1 MKNDTK
7 IKTKLVH
14 FLMLLS
20 VLVPQFFNLT
30 YLPTQ
35 VSAAVGDFQVTQDS
49 GGAFKTTT
57 TTLEIDPEGDGT
69 YISVNNGD
77 TVADKTNVR
86 MRINWALDNDKKT
99 AALLSTP
106 TVFENLPAYFYVPNG
121 GMSGTIYGSGVY
133 ANTPFATYTI
143 TPDRKITLNWKP
155 IVLSLDDVSGYLDIN
170 TWFEFSETGTDETI
184 DLGHV
189 GGGVV
194 TINPQPDG
202 DAKIT
207 KKQTAY
213 DKETGIITWEI
224 LVNEGAGQ
232 NQSLSNLIIKD
243 DYGTD
248 QEFVSAT
255 LSKKEKGASDWQG
268 LLMPSGY
275 TEVNNAASHEVTWT
289 IQPQDNTLSRGAYKV
304 VVQTHITNPEAT
316 KITNKASF
324 KSGNDGWEDV
334 NSGEFDVAQGTGVI
348 SKNLDRENG
357 QDKIKYFKTNGD
369 PATVADYDYALLYW
383 TIKVYYPIDGSLNN
397 PIEDYLAVTPTEAGT
412 HTYEQGSVVIAGLN
426 NQTDASSFTKAFGTN
441 GSGQAKMTITPPQVP
456 FARRNYQVTYTT
468 RFTKDAAYMTAH
480 PDQVIVLGN
489 HAKITGIGDSR
500 DGGYIVPE
508 KDFGIEKHSDT
519 NPSPANHMTSGWSI
533 RYNTTNQEI
542 VNGKIVDSYLLYKND
557 WERFHPDFI
566 GNDLYNK
573 FKWIFY
579 KRELKPETLKVSTT
593 RPDGTPDHFL
603 VKDVDYTLKMRNLD
617 DDENLLLPDGSK
629 LYAGLGYESGF
640 EIQLLGAYKTSLA
653 EDLLITFDAHES
665 VSAYKGYLNSW
676 DTEPNSNPNF
686 DWPGLAAYYD
696 YWSHAKN
703 GWMANDPWCWDIQP
717 DGRFFNK
724 VTGYW
729 GEHQENSEM
738 ADDYTYTGWLEI
750 YNDLNGKKSAFRV
763 PEGYDFEGGAF
774 QTLGG
779 LNEGEALYLFGR
791 VRKMTLNWNWDGLVA
806 DNSSDGA
813 TEPPLYH
820 GKATEEMV
828 GFTTTF
834 NTGQAPLPAGTTF
847 SDDLSHLET
856 ADLGGNETSYHYVPG
871 SVRVVE
877 TVQVYGIYG
886 WGHSSFYAAIGRV
899 TPEAIANGAENRP
912 TYDFVEGVDYEVQY
926 DEQTKVLKVVFL
938 KPTNKT
944 FNVIFLM
951 TMSHDNPLGQ
961 DPFTNQNYKNI
972 AKLTVPGNGDS
983 QEATTDGTWGFETDL
998 VNKAGTLGTE
1008 EGEKDLATWQVQVNP
1023 SGYAF
1028 QQLLFTDEV
1037 DASQTYLKDANGLPL
1052 VNVYEA
1058 VKDGTGGFT
1067 KGQLLTAGTDYQL
1080 IPKNIAVSMG
1090 SKHFDENAMANMAA
1104 KKGSLP
1110 AYPNTTPQNLA
1121 DGKIFQYWN
1130 RDILEP
1136 AENGWMPMPV
1146 DGVNGTISY
1155 RSYTPQPQSNRFI
1168 WGAYAVSSGVAEA
1181 SYGGH
1186 LQRIAELGYRFFT
1199 GSGGKTGYEDNY
1211 GNEFTEARIK
1221 NTPDE
1226 FFQITF
1232 GENRV
1237 YGDDEARDNR
1247 TFIVEYVTKVK
1258 AGATPSKLQ
1267 NEATVSMWDQITIRQ
1282 GEKVEHVYSSSGGGA
1297 QGINFNL
1304 TIVKDDGEL
1313 EGVNPL
1319 NGARVRLEKK
1329 MGSDYQAIYPEG
1341 ANALGEFDITGG
1353 QITRSGLTQGYYRL
1367 TELQAPDGY
1376 QLLSEPIYFKL
1387 TAVSGQAVWQE
1398 VDVNGTVIDDP
1409 NFDFGSEGLILKND
1423 KLKRDL
1429 TVEKQWDFSASND
1442 FVQSSDLPYYVVK
1455 VEVYREGTGQIG
1467 DLLPTKVASLDLTQA
1482 NSFKATVTGLPMTDI
1497 TGTATYHYYAREV
1510 DIIDSRNNQSI
1521 LTNFETT
1528 GGDDHAIGGDLTIGS
1543 DTYDSANRIVNDSN
1557 GNFYIIM
1564 KNTLEE
1570 RELGDFVKVG
1580 FKKEFRGDASLIS
1593 NIDHVEVELY
1603 RKTASGAYQYQTKVT
1618 LNASNAWKWASG
1630 LLDKA
1635 MTGGDE
1641 YTYYIKETG
1650 AYTSGGDNLLVEF
1663 DSSAADYTP
1672 LTAVPST
1679 ASNSVFENAFTTIVN
1694 QSTGAKWPVTGG
1706 PGFKMSIILM
1716 TLAVA
1721 GAVFLYHYRQKIRTY
1736 KHDAS

>member
-243 DYGTD
+243 NYGTD

-255 LSKKEKGASDWQG
+255 LSKKEKGASDWQV

-640 EIQLLGAYKTSLA
+640 EIQLLGAYKMSLA

-856 ADLGGNETSYHYVPG
+856 ADVGGNETSYHYVPG

-1058 VKDGTGGFT
+1058 VKDGTGNVT
-1067 KGQLLTAGTDYQL
+1067 KGQLLTAGGDYQL

-1110 AYPNTTPQNLA
+1110 AYPNTTPQNPA

-1130 RDILEP
+1130 RDIQDLV
-1136 AENGWMPMPV
+1136 ENGWTPMPV
-1146 DGVNGTISY
+1146 DGVNGT
-1155 RSYTPQPQSNRFI
+1155 
-1168 WGAYAVSSGVAEA
+1168 
-1181 SYGGH
+1181 
-1186 LQRIAELGYRFFT
+1186 
-1199 GSGGKTGYEDNY
+1199 
-1211 GNEFTEARIK
+1211 
-1221 NTPDE
+1221 
-1226 FFQITF
+1226 
-1232 GENRV
+1232 
-1237 YGDDEARDNR
+1237 
-1247 TFIVEYVTKVK
+1247 
-1258 AGATPSKLQ
+1258 
-1267 NEATVSMWDQITIRQ
+1267 
-1282 GEKVEHVYSSSGGGA
+1282 
-1297 QGINFNL
+1297 
-1304 TIVKDDGEL
+1304 
-1313 EGVNPL
+1313 
-1319 NGARVRLEKK
+1319 
-1329 MGSDYQAIYPEG
+1329 
-1341 ANALGEFDITGG
+1341 
-1353 QITRSGLTQGYYRL
+1353 
-1367 TELQAPDGY
+1367 
-1376 QLLSEPIYFKL
+1376 
-1387 TAVSGQAVWQE
+1387 
-1398 VDVNGTVIDDP
+1398 
-1409 NFDFGSEGLILKND
+1409 
-1423 KLKRDL
+1423 
-1429 TVEKQWDFSASND
+1429 
-1442 FVQSSDLPYYVVK
+1442 
-1455 VEVYREGTGQIG
+1455 
-1467 DLLPTKVASLDLTQA
+1467 
-1482 NSFKATVTGLPMTDI
+1482 
-1497 TGTATYHYYAREV
+1497 
-1510 DIIDSRNNQSI
+1510 
-1521 LTNFETT
+1521 
-1528 GGDDHAIGGDLTIGS
+1528 
-1543 DTYDSANRIVNDSN
+1543 
-1557 GNFYIIM
+1557 
-1564 KNTLEE
+1564 
-1570 RELGDFVKVG
+1570 
-1580 FKKEFRGDASLIS
+1580 
-1593 NIDHVEVELY
+1593 
-1603 RKTASGAYQYQTKVT
+1603 
-1618 LNASNAWKWASG
+1618 
-1630 LLDKA
+1630 
-1635 MTGGDE
+1635 
-1641 YTYYIKETG
+1641 
-1650 AYTSGGDNLLVEF
+1650 TS
-1663 DSSAADYTP
+1663 
-1672 LTAVPST
+1672 
-1679 ASNSVFENAFTTIVN
+1679 
-1694 QSTGAKWPVTGG
+1694 
-1706 PGFKMSIILM
+1706 
-1716 TLAVA
+1716 
-1721 GAVFLYHYRQKIRTY
+1721 
-1736 KHDAS
+1736 

>member
-1121 DGKIFQYWN
+1121 DGKIFQY
-1130 RDILEP
+1130 
-1136 AENGWMPMPV
+1136 
-1146 DGVNGTISY
+1146 
-1155 RSYTPQPQSNRFI
+1155 
-1168 WGAYAVSSGVAEA
+1168 
-1181 SYGGH
+1181 
-1186 LQRIAELGYRFFT
+1186 
-1199 GSGGKTGYEDNY
+1199 
-1211 GNEFTEARIK
+1211 
-1221 NTPDE
+1221 
-1226 FFQITF
+1226 
-1232 GENRV
+1232 
-1237 YGDDEARDNR
+1237 
-1247 TFIVEYVTKVK
+1247 
-1258 AGATPSKLQ
+1258 
-1267 NEATVSMWDQITIRQ
+1267 
-1282 GEKVEHVYSSSGGGA
+1282 
-1297 QGINFNL
+1297 
-1304 TIVKDDGEL
+1304 
-1313 EGVNPL
+1313 
-1319 NGARVRLEKK
+1319 
-1329 MGSDYQAIYPEG
+1329 
-1341 ANALGEFDITGG
+1341 
-1353 QITRSGLTQGYYRL
+1353 
-1367 TELQAPDGY
+1367 
-1376 QLLSEPIYFKL
+1376 
-1387 TAVSGQAVWQE
+1387 
-1398 VDVNGTVIDDP
+1398 
-1409 NFDFGSEGLILKND
+1409 
-1423 KLKRDL
+1423 
-1429 TVEKQWDFSASND
+1429 
-1442 FVQSSDLPYYVVK
+1442 
-1455 VEVYREGTGQIG
+1455 
-1467 DLLPTKVASLDLTQA
+1467 
-1482 NSFKATVTGLPMTDI
+1482 
-1497 TGTATYHYYAREV
+1497 
-1510 DIIDSRNNQSI
+1510 
-1521 LTNFETT
+1521 
-1528 GGDDHAIGGDLTIGS
+1528 
-1543 DTYDSANRIVNDSN
+1543 
-1557 GNFYIIM
+1557 
-1564 KNTLEE
+1564 
-1570 RELGDFVKVG
+1570 
-1580 FKKEFRGDASLIS
+1580 
-1593 NIDHVEVELY
+1593 
-1603 RKTASGAYQYQTKVT
+1603 
-1618 LNASNAWKWASG
+1618 
-1630 LLDKA
+1630 
-1635 MTGGDE
+1635 
-1641 YTYYIKETG
+1641 
-1650 AYTSGGDNLLVEF
+1650 
-1663 DSSAADYTP
+1663 
-1672 LTAVPST
+1672 
-1679 ASNSVFENAFTTIVN
+1679 
-1694 QSTGAKWPVTGG
+1694 
-1706 PGFKMSIILM
+1706 
-1716 TLAVA
+1716 
-1721 GAVFLYHYRQKIRTY
+1721 
-1736 KHDAS
+1736 

>member
-106 TVFENLPAYFYVPNG
+106 TVFENLPTYFYIPSG

-1121 DGKIFQYWN
+1121 DGKLFQYW
-1130 RDILEP
+1130 
-1136 AENGWMPMPV
+1136 
-1146 DGVNGTISY
+1146 
-1155 RSYTPQPQSNRFI
+1155 
-1168 WGAYAVSSGVAEA
+1168 
-1181 SYGGH
+1181 
-1186 LQRIAELGYRFFT
+1186 
-1199 GSGGKTGYEDNY
+1199 
-1211 GNEFTEARIK
+1211 
-1221 NTPDE
+1221 
-1226 FFQITF
+1226 
-1232 GENRV
+1232 
-1237 YGDDEARDNR
+1237 
-1247 TFIVEYVTKVK
+1247 
-1258 AGATPSKLQ
+1258 
-1267 NEATVSMWDQITIRQ
+1267 
-1282 GEKVEHVYSSSGGGA
+1282 
-1297 QGINFNL
+1297 
-1304 TIVKDDGEL
+1304 
-1313 EGVNPL
+1313 
-1319 NGARVRLEKK
+1319 
-1329 MGSDYQAIYPEG
+1329 
-1341 ANALGEFDITGG
+1341 
-1353 QITRSGLTQGYYRL
+1353 
-1367 TELQAPDGY
+1367 
-1376 QLLSEPIYFKL
+1376 
-1387 TAVSGQAVWQE
+1387 
-1398 VDVNGTVIDDP
+1398 
-1409 NFDFGSEGLILKND
+1409 
-1423 KLKRDL
+1423 
-1429 TVEKQWDFSASND
+1429 
-1442 FVQSSDLPYYVVK
+1442 
-1455 VEVYREGTGQIG
+1455 
-1467 DLLPTKVASLDLTQA
+1467 
-1482 NSFKATVTGLPMTDI
+1482 
-1497 TGTATYHYYAREV
+1497 
-1510 DIIDSRNNQSI
+1510 
-1521 LTNFETT
+1521 
-1528 GGDDHAIGGDLTIGS
+1528 
-1543 DTYDSANRIVNDSN
+1543 
-1557 GNFYIIM
+1557 
-1564 KNTLEE
+1564 
-1570 RELGDFVKVG
+1570 
-1580 FKKEFRGDASLIS
+1580 
-1593 NIDHVEVELY
+1593 
-1603 RKTASGAYQYQTKVT
+1603 
-1618 LNASNAWKWASG
+1618 
-1630 LLDKA
+1630 
-1635 MTGGDE
+1635 
-1641 YTYYIKETG
+1641 
-1650 AYTSGGDNLLVEF
+1650 
-1663 DSSAADYTP
+1663 
-1672 LTAVPST
+1672 
-1679 ASNSVFENAFTTIVN
+1679 
-1694 QSTGAKWPVTGG
+1694 
-1706 PGFKMSIILM
+1706 
-1716 TLAVA
+1716 
-1721 GAVFLYHYRQKIRTY
+1721 
-1736 KHDAS
+1736 

>member
-1 MKNDTK
+1 
-7 IKTKLVH
+7 
-14 FLMLLS
+14 
-20 VLVPQFFNLT
+20 
-30 YLPTQ
+30 
-35 VSAAVGDFQVTQDS
+35 
-49 GGAFKTTT
+49 
-57 TTLEIDPEGDGT
+57 
-69 YISVNNGD
+69 
-77 TVADKTNVR
+77 
-86 MRINWALDNDKKT
+86 
-99 AALLSTP
+99 
-106 TVFENLPAYFYVPNG
+106 
-121 GMSGTIYGSGVY
+121 
-133 ANTPFATYTI
+133 
-143 TPDRKITLNWKP
+143 
-155 IVLSLDDVSGYLDIN
+155 
-170 TWFEFSETGTDETI
+170 
-184 DLGHV
+184 
-189 GGGVV
+189 
-194 TINPQPDG
+194 
-202 DAKIT
+202 
-207 KKQTAY
+207 
-213 DKETGIITWEI
+213 GIITWEI

-268 LLMPSGY
+268 ILMPSGY

-640 EIQLLGAYKTSLA
+640 EIQLLGAYKMSLA

-738 ADDYTYTGWLEI
+738 ADDYTYTGWLGI

-1037 DASQTYLKDANGLPL
+1037 DTSQTYLKDANGLPL

-1058 VKDGTGGFT
+1058 VKDGTGNVT
-1067 KGQLLTAGTDYQL
+1067 KGQLLTAGGDYQL

-1110 AYPNTTPQNLA
+1110 AYPNTTPQNPA

-1130 RDILEP
+1130 RDIQDLV
-1136 AENGWMPMPV
+1136 ENGWTPMPV
-1146 DGVNGTISY
+1146 DGVNGT
-1155 RSYTPQPQSNRFI
+1155 
-1168 WGAYAVSSGVAEA
+1168 
-1181 SYGGH
+1181 
-1186 LQRIAELGYRFFT
+1186 
-1199 GSGGKTGYEDNY
+1199 
-1211 GNEFTEARIK
+1211 
-1221 NTPDE
+1221 
-1226 FFQITF
+1226 
-1232 GENRV
+1232 
-1237 YGDDEARDNR
+1237 
-1247 TFIVEYVTKVK
+1247 
-1258 AGATPSKLQ
+1258 
-1267 NEATVSMWDQITIRQ
+1267 
-1282 GEKVEHVYSSSGGGA
+1282 
-1297 QGINFNL
+1297 
-1304 TIVKDDGEL
+1304 
-1313 EGVNPL
+1313 
-1319 NGARVRLEKK
+1319 
-1329 MGSDYQAIYPEG
+1329 
-1341 ANALGEFDITGG
+1341 
-1353 QITRSGLTQGYYRL
+1353 
-1367 TELQAPDGY
+1367 
-1376 QLLSEPIYFKL
+1376 
-1387 TAVSGQAVWQE
+1387 
-1398 VDVNGTVIDDP
+1398 
-1409 NFDFGSEGLILKND
+1409 
-1423 KLKRDL
+1423 
-1429 TVEKQWDFSASND
+1429 
-1442 FVQSSDLPYYVVK
+1442 
-1455 VEVYREGTGQIG
+1455 
-1467 DLLPTKVASLDLTQA
+1467 
-1482 NSFKATVTGLPMTDI
+1482 
-1497 TGTATYHYYAREV
+1497 
-1510 DIIDSRNNQSI
+1510 
-1521 LTNFETT
+1521 
-1528 GGDDHAIGGDLTIGS
+1528 
-1543 DTYDSANRIVNDSN
+1543 
-1557 GNFYIIM
+1557 
-1564 KNTLEE
+1564 
-1570 RELGDFVKVG
+1570 
-1580 FKKEFRGDASLIS
+1580 
-1593 NIDHVEVELY
+1593 
-1603 RKTASGAYQYQTKVT
+1603 
-1618 LNASNAWKWASG
+1618 
-1630 LLDKA
+1630 
-1635 MTGGDE
+1635 
-1641 YTYYIKETG
+1641 
-1650 AYTSGGDNLLVEF
+1650 TS
-1663 DSSAADYTP
+1663 
-1672 LTAVPST
+1672 
-1679 ASNSVFENAFTTIVN
+1679 
-1694 QSTGAKWPVTGG
+1694 
-1706 PGFKMSIILM
+1706 
-1716 TLAVA
+1716 
-1721 GAVFLYHYRQKIRTY
+1721 
-1736 KHDAS
+1736 